1 MSELFALVYRR
12 KGSNP
17 VEGKDR
23 GADVGGKQHDLM
35 WSLWLHD
42 VQGMEEAEHLKDTP
56 GSLSSVVE

>member
-17 VEGKDR
+17 VEEKDCA
-23 GADVGGKQHDLM
+23 ADVGGKQQDLM

-42 VQGMEEAEHLKDTP
+42 AQDMEEAEHLKDTP

>member
-23 GADVGGKQHDLM
+23 GADVGGKQQDLM

-42 VQGMEEAEHLKDTP
+42 VQAWRRQNT
-56 GSLSSVVE
+56 